1 MRSAL
6 APVQRRAAL
15 TASVSTRGGATTA
28 CCGRT
33 GQLVEPPFTYRD
45 ARTDGVMEQVF
56 AKVSRERVYA
66 TTGIQFLWFNTLY
79 QLYAACRNTPETI
92 AASHRFATIPDILNL
107 WLSGT
112 LKAEYTN
119 ATTTQCVDAVKR
131 TWATG
136 TARGART
143 FRRGCC
149 LRSSSRVP
157 CWDRCAGKPT
167 RRWPACQS

>member
-1 MRSAL
+1 MGRC
-6 APVQRRAAL
+6 
-15 TASVSTRGGATTA
+15 ATTA
-28 CCGRT
+28 RCAGTSTGSGRRCGARSP
-33 GQLVEPPFTYRD
+33 GARGAPLDSIGVDAWGCDYGLLREDGSLVEPPFTYRD

-56 AKVSRERVYA
+56 AKVSRERIYA

-131 TWATG
+131 TWARELLEELDIPD
-136 TARGART
+136 AA
-143 FRRGCC
+143 
-149 LRSSSRVP
+149 
-157 CWDRCAGKPT
+157 A
-167 RRWPACQS
+167 A